1 MMAGGRQF
9 WLEVEQIL
17 LNRGYIYIYIKK
29 EILHSSWPPEMLAT
43 DIWGTLVM

>member
-9 WLEVEQIL
+9 WLEVERIL
-17 LNRGYIYIYIKK
+17 LNKGYIYLKK
-29 EILHSSWPPEMLAT
+29 EILHSSWLPGMLAT